1 MKQDLFIKPLVGFGD
16 LKFGATKKEVEALFG
31 EPQEV
36 ETIEGDEDFMEV
48 EVWSYWDKGHVVY
61 FEKEYGDRCTNFE
74 TDHEDATLFGKKV
87 FGLTEKQLIA
97 LMKENGFTD
106 FEVEFE
112 EEWEEK
118 RVSFFDAQ
126 VDFILDEEVLVQVS
140 WAVGINDNEEVN
152 WPK

>member
-1 MKQDLFIKPLVGFGD
+1 MKQDLIIKPLVGFGD
-16 LKFGATKKEVEALFG
+16 LKFGATKKEIEAFFG

-74 TDHEDATLFGKKV
+74 TDHDDATLFGKKV

-126 VDFILDEEVLVQVS
+126 VDFIFDEEVLVQVS

-152 WPK
+152 WPE

>member
-1 MKQDLFIKPLVGFGD
+1 MKHDLIIKPLVGFGD

-61 FEKEYGDRCTNFE
+61 FEKEYDDRCTNFE
-74 TDHEDATLFGKKV
+74 TDHDDATLFGKKV

-106 FEVEFE
+106 LEVEFE

-126 VDFILDEEVLVQVS
+126 VDFIFDEEVLVQVS